1 MGRCRPLTTYC
12 FMQTDGSQ
20 EAHPPSSELFG
31 LQRTLDFFKDRRA
44 MAGSQ
49 ISKEIRLEVCNI
61 RRLAIYRRRYGCDH
75 RSPDRMIG
83 FLIYRWTRKA
93 GVIFSGGLSE

>member
-44 MAGSQ
+44 MAVSQ
-49 ISKEIRLEVCNI
+49 ISKEIWLEVCNFVGSRYI
-61 RRLAIYRRRYGCDH
+61 ADDMAAIIVRR
-75 RSPDRMIG
+75 IG
-83 FLIYRWTRKA
+83 
-93 GVIFSGGLSE
+93 